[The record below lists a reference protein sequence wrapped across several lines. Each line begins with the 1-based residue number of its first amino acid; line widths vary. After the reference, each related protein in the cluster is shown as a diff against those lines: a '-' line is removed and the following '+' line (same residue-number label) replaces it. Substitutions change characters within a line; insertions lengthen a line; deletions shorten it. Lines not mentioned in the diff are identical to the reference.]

1 VIAIAP
7 PGLDHFRG
15 LTQGSQSLALGLTLT
30 AAPQLVAGSRL
41 MRHDHRL
48 LSYAP
53 VCSKYI
59 IPKFAC
65 VREKSGPLAFEL
77 PF

>member
-1 VIAIAP
+1 M
-7 PGLDHFRG
+7 
-15 LTQGSQSLALGLTLT
+15 TQGSQSLALGLTLT

-53 VCSKYI
+53 LRIKYI
-59 IPKFAC
+59 IPDVSDGFAS
-65 VREKSGPLAFEL
+65 RL
-77 PF
+77 PSHSHRA